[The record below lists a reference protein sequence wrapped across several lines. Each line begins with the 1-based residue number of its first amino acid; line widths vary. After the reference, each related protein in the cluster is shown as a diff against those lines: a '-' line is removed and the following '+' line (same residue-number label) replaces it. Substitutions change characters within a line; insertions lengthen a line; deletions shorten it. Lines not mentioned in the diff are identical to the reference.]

1 MRTLRKGGGKLK
13 KPSVREVIPY
23 ALSKR
28 VITRSESG
36 LSDDLNGNES
46 DLNGRE
52 PDLNGKALHLNG
64 KGSDLIG
71 SEPVTPSSYQVITK
85 TSPYINHESEIEI
98 SNEDKVDY
106 YRQLESS
113 KNFAL
118 QEVKKLGRRKYEKLD
133 GEEPF

>member
-13 KPSVREVIPY
+13 KPTVREVIPY
-23 ALSKR
+23 ALLSKR
-28 VITRSESG
+28 VTTRSESE

-64 KGSDLIG
+64 KDSELIG

-85 TSPYINHESEIEI
+85 TPPIYKPRVRN
-98 SNEDKVDY
+98 
-106 YRQLESS
+106 
-113 KNFAL
+113 
-118 QEVKKLGRRKYEKLD
+118 
-133 GEEPF
+133 